1 MQIAFCSVK
10 GLCQPLVKTLIDCQV
25 PCPEMLRLERHLL
38 RLCQWWRQLRRWL
51 QQQQQAGQL
60 PTLRWEK
67 EEVAKR
73 KIPWQQRLQQW
84 RPRLQPWLQQWRLQ
98 PWVRQWQR
106 LQPWLQQQQR
116 RELYQGQ
123 RLFRRPQVLLPPVWL
138 PVHQPT
144 RQLLWLIKK
153 Q

>member
-51 QQQQQAGQL
+51 QQQQQARQL
-60 PTLRWEK
+60 PTLQWEK
-67 EEVAKR
+67 EEVTQGQ
-73 KIPWQQRLQQW
+73 IPWQ
-84 RPRLQPWLQQWRLQ
+84 
-98 PWVRQWQR
+98 
-106 LQPWLQQQQR
+106 QQQQR
-116 RELYQGQ
+116 RELHQRQ

-138 PVHQPT
+138 PVHQAT
-144 RQLLWLIKK
+144 RRLLWLIKK
-153 Q
+153 QKSKSAPGQAITDNNQHNNIDKKFYVNNNKQEI

>member
-51 QQQQQAGQL
+51 QQQQQARQL
-60 PTLRWEK
+60 PTLQWEK
-67 EEVAKR
+67 EEVTQGQ
-73 KIPWQQRLQQW
+73 IPWQ
-84 RPRLQPWLQQWRLQ
+84 
-98 PWVRQWQR
+98 
-106 LQPWLQQQQR
+106 QQQQR
-116 RELYQGQ
+116 RELHQRQ
-123 RLFRRPQVLLPPVWL
+123 RLFRRPQVLLSPVWL